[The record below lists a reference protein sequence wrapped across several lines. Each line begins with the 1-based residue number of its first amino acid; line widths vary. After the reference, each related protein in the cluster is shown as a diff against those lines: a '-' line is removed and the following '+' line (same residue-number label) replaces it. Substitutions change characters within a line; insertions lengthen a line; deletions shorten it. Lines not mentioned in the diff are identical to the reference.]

1 MIGQKNSMSML
12 CTLCVCGRY
21 LESNPHIP
29 TSFLISTKSDMLK
42 FDHYNYDN
50 GTNSRELRVLVQ
62 QQLNAKYCELSNPV
76 SGRSN

>member
-1 MIGQKNSMSML
+1 
-12 CTLCVCGRY
+12 
-21 LESNPHIP
+21 
-29 TSFLISTKSDMLK
+29 MLK